1 MMSQIELYIKNI
13 IKIKFILFLI
23 IISGIMYTQDYTSD
37 HIDKKQKSL
46 KNIDSEINSL
56 EKKLGVEIKSLQNS
70 EQKIKQI
77 EENLNLE
84 RVNISNNRYEKEKQ
98 EQLIN
103 EVNFILDSLNNNL
116 LLILDNKKSVSKI
129 LDDINQNRKIID
141 YKIIVLDDSINY
153 VNKSINNTANQL
165 NKVKKLTKM
174 LVKETV
180 AVNPPSGIE
189 FMLESNTWDVFIINS
204 TLYKLL
210 IANQEKTF
218 QKLITEYEKIN
229 LEYIEDSLKKIKL
242 TEQKNNWNT
251 KLNEHTKQLN
261 NFNTYQNMLDKLMA
275 EKKEFINKV
284 VLKYEKVSAQLTESK
299 SKIISL
305 EMELNTINQQNVAS
319 LEQQEKI
326 KSKIVLK
333 KESRKMI
340 RNEIMKLIENS
351 KKFEGLKI
359 KKLKGKLPWPMNGK
373 IITKFGKYTN
383 PDTKVIID
391 YDLIELQPMMT
402 KEEKIIYLAKQI
414 NPNNPNKSIVKKFQ
428 NESMNL
434 KNSDRGFGVFGP
446 QTTKM
451 WKKYNKM
458 NINNENELIY
468 AIHDGIIENINFIN
482 PIVGV
487 VIIIRHDNDY
497 FSVYNGNLE
506 VSVMKGSI
514 VKPGQKIGSIKKQ
527 NILSFQL
534 WQNNTPINP
543 EKWLIKK

>member
-1 MMSQIELYIKNI
+1 
-13 IKIKFILFLI
+13 
-23 IISGIMYTQDYTSD
+23 MYTQDYTSD

-70 EQKIKQI
+70 EYKIKQI

-153 VNKSINNTANQL
+153 VNKSINNTTNQL
-165 NKVKKLTKM
+165 NEVKKLTKI

-180 AVNPPSGIE
+180 AVNPPSEIE

-210 IANQEKTF
+210 ITNQEKTF
-218 QKLITEYEKIN
+218 QKLISEYEKIK

-242 TEQKNNWNT
+242 NEQKNKWNT

-305 EMELNTINQQNVAS
+305 EMELNAINQQNVAS

-333 KESRKMI
+333 KESRKII

-351 KKFEGLKI
+351 KKFEGLEI
-359 KKLKGKLPWPMNGK
+359 KKLKGKLPWPINGE

-383 PDTKVIID
+383 PDTKVVID

-434 KNSDRGFGVFGP
+434 KNGDRGFGVFGP

-451 WKKYNKM
+451 WKKYNKI

-514 VKPGQKIGSIKKQ
+514 VKPGQKIASIKKQ